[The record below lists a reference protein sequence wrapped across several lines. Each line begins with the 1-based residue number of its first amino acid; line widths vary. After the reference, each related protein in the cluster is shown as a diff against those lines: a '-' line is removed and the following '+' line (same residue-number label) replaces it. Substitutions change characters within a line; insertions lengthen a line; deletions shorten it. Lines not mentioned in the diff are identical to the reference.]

1 MSTSLSSWVIL
12 YTHFGL
18 FKNMT
23 QQEFNTTVERKFDKQ
38 TVVSHQALS
47 KHDMAVQALLF
58 NCFNLDATAARLHQ
72 YCRLKA
78 Q

>member
-1 MSTSLSSWVIL
+1 MSTFLSSWVIL
-12 YTHFGL
+12 CTHFGL

-23 QQEFNTTVERKFDKQ
+23 QQEFNTTVEKKFDKQ

-47 KHDMAVQALLF
+47 KHDMAVQALF
-58 NCFNLDATAARLHQ
+58 NCFNLEATAAQIHQ
-72 YCRLKA
+72 CCRLKA